1 MSEDGPYAAV
11 TLILGEDWH
20 CRLSGAVEGELF
32 LLPEAPELP
41 LSGCSDSSQCRCQY
55 QHFPDRREKILNRL
69 RSMRAGRLNDGRFG
83 SRMRGEG
90 VSAGGHDGGKIR
102 LVQRVNGFSEHFAA
116 E

>member
-55 QHFPDRREKILNRL
+55 QHFPDRRIGARRE
-69 RSMRAGRLNDGRFG
+69 AD
-83 SRMRGEG
+83 EG
-90 VSAGGHDGGKIR
+90 VFQFWDLEERRHNGGRRASDR
-102 LVQRVNGFSEHFAA
+102 ASPYPW
-116 E
+116 